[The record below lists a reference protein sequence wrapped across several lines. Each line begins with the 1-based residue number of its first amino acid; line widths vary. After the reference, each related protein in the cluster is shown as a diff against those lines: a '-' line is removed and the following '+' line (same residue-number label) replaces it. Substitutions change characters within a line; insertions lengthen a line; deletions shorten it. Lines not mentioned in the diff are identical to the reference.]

1 MCDITGGLWVVVLT
15 SSNNVVQGIHL
26 ENLGDTCVGG
36 GVTYLDNGVSFVAGR
51 YGDSM
56 LVKLG
61 EERDEDTGSYLSVLE
76 EYTSIGPVVDFA
88 LVDLDRRGQRQV
100 VTASGSG
107 KDGSLRVV
115 RNGVGI
121 VEEAEVE
128 MPGIKG
134 MWNLRKR

>member
-1 MCDITGGLWVVVLT
+1 MVVLT

>member
-1 MCDITGGLWVVVLT
+1 MVVLT

-26 ENLGDTCVGG
+26 ETLGDTCVGG